1 MTDNQEQMRHW
12 QELAEQLGLDAPVV
26 TPAAPAAPKEELLP
40 TSRTENRD
48 EKIEERE
55 NVEDRETMMEGW
67 DSGSKIDVRNESF
80 PETGADLESSVETP
94 LESQLPIRE
103 PGPDDQ
109 RRGRRGRRE
118 RNGDRGERS
127 SRSRRGSPSRRQ
139 EAEPV
144 AEDRGDPFEE
154 RESKDPDEFPE
165 EVEPAI
171 LHDSTALEREKEA
184 EEDVDDVDTLSDW
197 NVPSWTELI
206 DSLYR
211 PER

>member
-1 MTDNQEQMRHW
+1 MTDDQEQMRHW
-12 QELAEQLGLDAPVV
+12 QELAEQLGLDVPMA
-26 TPAAPAAPKEELLP
+26 TPDAPAIPKEEILP
-40 TSRTENRD
+40 TSKTENRD

-55 NVEDRETMMEGW
+55 NVEDRETMMEGR
-67 DSGSKIDVRNESF
+67 DSGSKADVRNESF
-80 PETGADLESSVETP
+80 PEAQADLESSTETP

-103 PGPDDQ
+103 PERDDR

-127 SRSRRGSPSRRQ
+127 SRSRRGSSSRRR
-139 EAEPV
+139 EPEPI

-154 RESKDPDEFPE
+154 RESKEVGEFPE

-171 LHDSTALEREKEA
+171 LHDSTALEREKE
-184 EEDVDDVDTLSDW
+184 EDEDVDDVDTLSDW

-206 DSLYR
+206 ESLYR
-211 PER
+211 PDR

>member
-1 MTDNQEQMRHW
+1 MTDNQEQLRHW
-12 QELAEQLGLDAPVV
+12 QELAEQLGLDVPVA
-26 TPAAPAAPKEELLP
+26 TPASPEVSKEEPLP
-40 TSRTENRD
+40 TPRTENPE
-48 EKIEERE
+48 EKIEEPE
-55 NVEDRETMMEGW
+55 NVEDRETMMVGKCS
-67 DSGSKIDVRNESF
+67 SGVGNESF
-80 PETGADLESSVETP
+80 PETGANLESSTQTP
-94 LESQLPIRE
+94 LESPLPIRE
-103 PGPDDQ
+103 PERDDQ
-109 RRGRRGRRE
+109 RRGRRGRRD

-127 SRSRRGSPSRRQ
+127 SRSRRGSSRRRG
-139 EAEPV
+139 AELV

-154 RESKDPDEFPE
+154 RESKDPGEFPE

-171 LHDSTALEREKEA
+171 LHDSTAMEREMEE